1 MTIGEVLRRST
12 DHLAARGA
20 GRPRLDAERLLAHAL
35 GLERVELYM
44 HLDRPLSV
52 AELDGARALV
62 RRRAAG
68 EPLQYVL
75 GEWGFRRL
83 TLRVDG
89 RALIPRPE
97 TETLVERCLALLDGD
112 DAPRVLDVG
121 AGSGAVALALADEHP
136 GARVTAIDVS
146 EEALSLAR
154 ENAERTG
161 LTVELLCH
169 DLFAGLPGDG
179 WDLVVSNP
187 PYVRDDELASLA
199 SEVVDWEPAPGAPR
213 SGAHRGARPRRGTGP
228 PAGRRACGRDARG
241 QRVRRRRP
249 ARPRGIR
256 RGAHDEGP
264 RRPRPG
270 RRGAHAGVSVDAAV
284 AALRAGRLVVL
295 PTDTVYGLAADGE
308 SEPAARALYAAKG
321 RDAIQPTAVLF
332 ASVDVLVERVPE
344 LPAAAAEAARTLL
357 PGPFTLI
364 VENPA
369 RRYAWLNRQR
379 PDALGLR
386 VPAVTGAPRAVLE
399 ALGAVVATSANLPG
413 DPDPRRVADVPPE
426 IAAAVDVVIDG
437 GELPGTPSTVVDL
450 TRPEPRVL
458 REGAVPAADI
468 LERLRGLTDR

>member
-1 MTIGEVLRRST
+1 M
-12 DHLAARGA
+12 
-20 GRPRLDAERLLAHAL
+20 
-35 GLERVELYM
+35 
-44 HLDRPLSV
+44 
-52 AELDGARALV
+52 
-62 RRRAAG
+62 
-68 EPLQYVL
+68 
-75 GEWGFRRL
+75 
-83 TLRVDG
+83 
-89 RALIPRPE
+89 
-97 TETLVERCLALLDGD
+97 
-112 DAPRVLDVG
+112 
-121 AGSGAVALALADEHP
+121 
-136 GARVTAIDVS
+136 
-146 EEALSLAR
+146 
-154 ENAERTG
+154 
-161 LTVELLCH
+161 
-169 DLFAGLPGDG
+169 
-179 WDLVVSNP
+179 
-187 PYVRDDELASLA
+187 
-199 SEVVDWEPAPGAPR
+199 
-213 SGAHRGARPRRGTGP
+213 
-228 PAGRRACGRDARG
+228 
-241 QRVRRRRP
+241 
-249 ARPRGIR
+249 
-256 RGAHDEGP
+256 
-264 RRPRPG
+264 
-270 RRGAHAGVSVDAAV
+270 SVDAAV

-437 GELPGTPSTVVDL
+437 GELPGTPSNVVDL

-468 LERLRGLTDR
+468 LERLRGRTDR

>member
-1 MTIGEVLRRST
+1 M
-12 DHLAARGA
+12 
-20 GRPRLDAERLLAHAL
+20 
-35 GLERVELYM
+35 
-44 HLDRPLSV
+44 
-52 AELDGARALV
+52 
-62 RRRAAG
+62 
-68 EPLQYVL
+68 
-75 GEWGFRRL
+75 
-83 TLRVDG
+83 
-89 RALIPRPE
+89 
-97 TETLVERCLALLDGD
+97 
-112 DAPRVLDVG
+112 
-121 AGSGAVALALADEHP
+121 
-136 GARVTAIDVS
+136 
-146 EEALSLAR
+146 
-154 ENAERTG
+154 
-161 LTVELLCH
+161 
-169 DLFAGLPGDG
+169 
-179 WDLVVSNP
+179 
-187 PYVRDDELASLA
+187 
-199 SEVVDWEPAPGAPR
+199 
-213 SGAHRGARPRRGTGP
+213 
-228 PAGRRACGRDARG
+228 
-241 QRVRRRRP
+241 
-249 ARPRGIR
+249 
-256 RGAHDEGP
+256 
-264 RRPRPG
+264 
-270 RRGAHAGVSVDAAV
+270 SVDAAV

-332 ASVDVLVERVPE
+332 ASVDVLVARLPE